1 MSANPPSSN
10 APDSPVPEIAGTGR
24 ILVVEDEL
32 SIRDSIV
39 YALESE
45 GFRVDCTTTGTEALA
60 MVGKQDYQ
68 LIVLDV
74 GLPDLNGFD
83 VCRTLRKTCQ
93 VPVIFLTARSSEVD
107 RVVGL
112 EIGADDYVT
121 KPFSPRELSAR
132 VRANVRRAMLNTSLV
147 APDSQPANSTT
158 LPFKIDYDR
167 WTISYYDQP
176 LSLSRYEFR
185 LLATLIE
192 KPGRVYSRAQLM
204 EAAWEEPDASMER
217 TVDTHIKSL
226 RAKLKERHSESDP
239 IVTHRGIGYSLR
251 ENR

>member
-1 MSANPPSSN
+1 MPLSPSSSN
-10 APDSPVPEIAGTGR
+10 TPDSPVPEKGSGR

-45 GFRVDCTTTGTEALA
+45 GFRVDCSTTGSEALELA
-60 MVGKQDYQ
+60 ATNEYQ

-74 GLPDLNGFD
+74 GLPDVNGFD
-83 VCRTLRKTCQ
+83 ICQSLRKTSQ

-132 VRANVRRAMLNTSLV
+132 VRANVRRSLLNTPSSVSLTAQV
-147 APDSQPANSTT
+147 PPCS
-158 LPFKIDYDR
+158 LPFRIDYER
-167 WTISYYDQP
+167 WVVSYFDQR

-185 LLATLIE
+185 LLAVLVE

-204 EAAWEEPDASMER
+204 DAAWEEPEVSMER

-226 RAKLKERHSESDP
+226 RAKLKELRPEIDP
-239 IVTHRGIGYSLR
+239 IITHRGVGYSLR
-251 ENR
+251 ENW

>member
-1 MSANPPSSN
+1 MPNSVPPSN
-10 APDSPVPEIAGTGR
+10 TADSPAPEVGAGR

-32 SIRDSIV
+32 SIRDNIV

-45 GFRVDCTTTGTEALA
+45 GFRVDCAATGSEALEMA
-60 MVGKQDYQ
+60 GKNDYQ
-68 LIVLDV
+68 LVVLDV
-74 GLPDLNGFD
+74 GLPDINGFD
-83 VCRTLRKTCQ
+83 VCQSLRKTSH

-132 VRANVRRAMLNTSLV
+132 VRANVRRSLLNT
-147 APDSQPANSTT
+147 ATTDSPPQTDDANG
-158 LPFKIDYDR
+158 LPFQIDYER
-167 WTISYYDQP
+167 WEIRYYEQA
-176 LSLSRYEFR
+176 LALSRYEFR
-185 LLATLIE
+185 LLALLIE

-204 EAAWEEPDASMER
+204 NAAWEEPDASMER

-226 RAKLKERHSESDP
+226 RAKLKERRVDLDP

-251 ENR
+251 EDW